1 VSTFETISSSFIGK
15 PATSSR
21 KPEKQLTA
29 LQKRFKVVLC
39 SDLLMNACS
48 HSVGMRSEV
57 VLSGSG
63 FQRFVITK
71 DWHTRTLDA
80 CCVTTA
86 SLPIHSPLH
95 LSHDFEFDETVL
107 TGI

>member
-1 VSTFETISSSFIGK
+1 MGK

-21 KPEKQLTA
+21 KPEQHLTA

-39 SDLLMNACS
+39 SDLLMNASS
-48 HSVGMRSEV
+48 HNSVEV

-63 FQRFVITK
+63 FQRLVITK
-71 DWHTRTLDA
+71 DWHTRTLGA

>member
-1 VSTFETISSSFIGK
+1 MGK

-21 KPEKQLTA
+21 KPEQHLTA

-48 HSVGMRSEV
+48 HNSVEMRSEV
-57 VLSGSG
+57 VLSGSD
-63 FQRFVITK
+63 FQRLVITK

-86 SLPIHSPLH
+86 SLPIHSPLY
-95 LSHDFEFDETVL
+95 LSHDFEFDETVSI
-107 TGI
+107 GI